1 MPVTRS
7 TIPRMLQSVNWLGA
21 LGSETFTV
29 GKIVVQ
35 WGLAYRLDSAALAS
49 GVGLTSLTRA
59 KARL

>member
-1 MPVTRS
+1 
-7 TIPRMLQSVNWLGA
+7 MLQSVNWLGA